1 MFVQV
6 FCSSGFVKNSINWL
20 SPFSRLSLASNM
32 CRSHVVCVKEK
43 DGWTNRVKTNTVKYK
58 NLVYVSEREIA

>member
-1 MFVQV
+1 
-6 FCSSGFVKNSINWL
+6 
-20 SPFSRLSLASNM
+20 M

-58 NLVYVSEREIA
+58 NLVYVSEREIAWEEDALMS